1 VVDAGGG
8 HLIELRGD
16 EALSAFDSPRQAL
29 RTAVAL
35 QRRFADAIR
44 EDPSLPLRVGIGL
57 EAGEAVSGE
66 DGYRGGALNL
76 ASRLC
81 ALAQPGE
88 VLAGD
93 GIVLM
98 AGQVDGLGYSV
109 RGRVRVKGISNPV
122 RVHRLEFELDLP
134 AEPSS
139 RKASSRTLVVAG
151 AAVALALVGAGVATF
166 FALGGSSEPSG
177 VAGDVAALLD
187 PQSGDVRSET
197 AVGAT
202 PLDVVSNGDA
212 AWTLDGDAQT
222 ISRVSPDGGRA
233 LTKAP
238 GFTPGA
244 LSLGGGDLWSTYVER
259 SAVGVRVGVAA
270 LDPST
275 LTPRTPKRLP
285 GLGPSF
291 GEDPAI
297 LYANGAVWAAGP
309 DDRLWKV
316 DPISQRLEGA
326 VRLQASVASLA
337 SGLGSI
343 WATSGRALVR
353 IDPKTR
359 EVTQRVRANA

>member
-98 AGQVDGLGYSV
+98 AGQVDGLGYSA

-151 AAVALALVGAGVATF
+151 AAVALALRRRRCGH
-166 FALGGSSEPSG
+166 
-177 VAGDVAALLD
+177 LLR
-187 PQSGDVRSET
+187 P
-197 AVGAT
+197 
-202 PLDVVSNGDA
+202 
-212 AWTLDGDAQT
+212 W
-222 ISRVSPDGGRA
+222 
-233 LTKAP
+233 
-238 GFTPGA
+238 
-244 LSLGGGDLWSTYVER
+244 
-259 SAVGVRVGVAA
+259 
-270 LDPST
+270 
-275 LTPRTPKRLP
+275 
-285 GLGPSF
+285 
-291 GEDPAI
+291 
-297 LYANGAVWAAGP
+297 
-309 DDRLWKV
+309 
-316 DPISQRLEGA
+316 RLE
-326 VRLQASVASLA
+326 RT
-337 SGLGSI
+337 I
-343 WATSGRALVR
+343 GRR
-353 IDPKTR
+353 R
-359 EVTQRVRANA
+359 